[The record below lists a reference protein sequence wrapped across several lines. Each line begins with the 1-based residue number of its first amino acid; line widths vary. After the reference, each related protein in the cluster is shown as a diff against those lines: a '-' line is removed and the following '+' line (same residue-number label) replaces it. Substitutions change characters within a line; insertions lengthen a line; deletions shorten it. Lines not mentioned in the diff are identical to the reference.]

1 MGGRVFVIRHIF
13 MGKMWSGKRQPKAV
27 DDVCPNI
34 TNVGPTVG
42 DNPGYPSFLPRPVP
56 PYIKLGSTNHYLP
69 RQKDALDTAVLLFL
83 QVADNFG
90 KS

>member
-1 MGGRVFVIRHIF
+1 MGDRVFVIRNIF

-42 DNPGYPSFLPRPVP
+42 VNPGSP
-56 PYIKLGSTNHYLP
+56 
-69 RQKDALDTAVLLFL
+69 
-83 QVADNFG
+83 
-90 KS
+90 